1 MSQSYKKRRRSC
13 DLYELVVLVWEIL
26 TVIFRHIQV
35 GRDLTPTFC
44 AVFYRRGRFT
54 KIGSETDVLFCLIKI
69 TANKRSSTRAR
80 THIRMQ
86 CKGTGMIHDISK
98 LLEFPICVCTD
109 YDMYRGHG
117 SIQGMRGVRK
127 QRQQEEQNIWQPS
140 RARAGYVL
148 VQQQCSDYRVSLV
161 SCSDTK
167 ITRTAVLK

>member
-1 MSQSYKKRRRSC
+1 MRVVSVIHHMVSGQYYQSYSLPVDERLYRDLTDDITGDLMSQSYKKRRRSC

-26 TVIFRHIQV
+26 TVISRHIQV

-80 THIRMQ
+80 THIRLQ

-117 SIQGMRGVRK
+117 SIQGMRGVRQ
-127 QRQQEEQNIWQPS
+127 QRQQEE
-140 RARAGYVL
+140 
-148 VQQQCSDYRVSLV
+148 
-161 SCSDTK
+161 
-167 ITRTAVLK
+167 